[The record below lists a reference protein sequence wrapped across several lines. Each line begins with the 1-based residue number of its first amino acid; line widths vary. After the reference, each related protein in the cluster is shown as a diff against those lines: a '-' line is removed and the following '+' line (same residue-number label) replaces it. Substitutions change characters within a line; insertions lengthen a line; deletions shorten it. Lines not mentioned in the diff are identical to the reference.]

1 MAACEFSPGKGII
14 LFRVFKGIFGFCLI
28 SCALATALAAP
39 PGGSPANSLA
49 PAGDAQSNRLWEFG
63 PFLNGGKGI
72 GDRSDF
78 YFFSTG
84 FQVGKALT
92 PVVKLGP
99 LSGQFEL
106 NGNIMPLW
114 QAYTPA
120 PHTTVVTSGDNHYT
134 AQVGGGTF
142 TGFSVTPVVFRWNF
156 ATPSRRFTPWI
167 QAAGGVIYTTHKFP
181 PNILVPKGDPG
192 GTSVFNFSP
201 QGGIG
206 FHYFTKPRRSVDFSL
221 NAIHISSASLGDR
234 NPGVNASLQFQL
246 GYTWW
251 K

>member
-1 MAACEFSPGKGII
+1 MRSVILGLLAIGASVLAFGQVGVGPSSGKT
-14 LFRVFKGIFGFCLI
+14 FEND
-28 SCALATALAAP
+28 
-39 PGGSPANSLA
+39 PAREVRA
-49 PAGDAQSNRLWEFG
+49 KQRWELG
-63 PFLNGGKGI
+63 PFLNSGKGV
-72 GDRSDF
+72 GDRADY

-84 FQVGKALT
+84 FQVGKSIT
-92 PVVKLGP
+92 PEIKAGP

-106 NGNIMPLW
+106 DANIMPLW

-120 PHTTVVTSGDNHYT
+120 PHTSLVNSGGNQYLVHY
-134 AQVGGGTF
+134 GGGTF
-142 TGFSVTPVVFRWNF
+142 TGLSVTPVIFRWNF
-156 ATPSRRFTPWI
+156 AAPSHRFTPWL
-167 QAAGGVIYTTHKFP
+167 QAAGGLIYTTHKFP
-181 PNILVPKGDPG
+181 PNILVPKGTPG

-206 FHYFTKPRRSVDFSL
+206 FHYFTAPRRSIEFGL
-221 NAIHISSASLGDR
+221 NAVHISSASLGDR